1 MGGHL
6 RSGFLRPSSPSRAL
20 IVDERAWRIG
30 AAGACSRR
38 AFLVLKRLSFEV
50 AIDVCQV
57 AGTGATDVAV
67 GQGWGIAA
75 LATLQRIAR
84 DAAHPTILPPSRGE
98 SGSAGVGQPVR
109 LLGVSDAMWSAATP
123 PARELGARGSRRA
136 VASADPAAH
145 LTPTAAAV
153 VAAIPAW
160 WSARAR
166 AIGLTGD
173 WLNVERAIDALPPCP
188 VPDWSPLEEEWGPLT
203 GEQVGRA
210 YVDALTPETR
220 ARHGRHYT
228 PAVLADELW
237 ALGRD
242 ALGRHGKP
250 ALPLPGLVRDPA
262 CGAGALLLPALREHV
277 RGSHGVDP
285 RLVLA
290 GLPRVIEGWDID
302 PAAVWIANVVLAAEL
317 LPLLADVPADR
328 RRPLPALAHIGDG
341 LALGRPPAKVIVMNP
356 PYGRVHLSV
365 EDQRRFADVL
375 YGHANLYGVFMAAAA
390 DQVAQRDGVLAAL
403 IPTSWTAGRYF
414 APLRSRLSRGL
425 RLAHVRFVEDRSG
438 VFTAV
443 LQETCLAVFTAK
455 KVRRAQVSSTGDGV
469 VTPVASVATP
479 TGEGVWLLPRRASL
493 ASVAAGAAQQ
503 PTTLSQLGWKVSTG
517 PLVWNRRKDDLVT
530 HHQPG
535 CARIVW
541 ASDFDAGRLSR
552 DPRRDDKRYLR
563 LTRDNDEIVMC
574 LREPAVLVQRTAAP
588 ESPRKLVAA
597 HLDANVLAEHDG
609 HVVVENHIN
618 VIRNTGSR
626 VPAELLARVLATAT
640 LDQVARCI
648 SGSVALSAFELEAL
662 PMPDETTICGWAA
675 LDDMALAR
683 AVAHAYHPGTPA

>member
-84 DAAHPTILPPSRGE
+84 NAAHPTILPPSRGE

-220 ARHGRHYT
+220 AMHGRHYT

-356 PYGRVHLSV
+356 PYCDAEKFVSKALSLVGDGRKV
-365 EDQRRFADVL
+365 
-375 YGHANLYGVFMAAAA
+375 AAFLRL
-390 DQVAQRDGVLAAL
+390 QFLEGQ
-403 IPTSWTAGRYF
+403 GRYD
-414 APLRSRLSRGL
+414 RLMKDNPPK
-425 RLAHVRFVEDRSG
+425 AVYVFVKR
-438 VFTAV
+438 
-443 LQETCLAVFTAK
+443 
-455 KVRRAQVSSTGDGV
+455 QVCS
-469 VTPVASVATP
+469 A
-479 TGEGVWLLPRRASL
+479 
-493 ASVAAGAAQQ
+493 
-503 PTTLSQLGWKVSTG
+503 
-517 PLVWNRRKDDLVT
+517 KDDFT
-530 HHQPG
+530 
-535 CARIVW
+535 
-541 ASDFDAGRLSR
+541 
-552 DPRRDDKRYLR
+552 
-563 LTRDNDEIVMC
+563 E
-574 LREPAVLVQRTAAP
+574 
-588 ESPRKLVAA
+588 
-597 HLDANVLAEHDG
+597 
-609 HVVVENHIN
+609 
-618 VIRNTGSR
+618 GS
-626 VPAELLARVLATAT
+626 
-640 LDQVARCI
+640 
-648 SGSVALSAFELEAL
+648 
-662 PMPDETTICGWAA
+662 
-675 LDDMALAR
+675 
-683 AVAHAYHPGTPA
+683 AVAYCWMVWEKGFKGSPEIRWIAD